1 MATLLDQ
8 QRRVFLDA
16 LPEDVRSSPAV
27 QAMASVELLNLRLSS
42 EYTGTLL
49 EMKAKWAADN
59 GWPLTMVEYG
69 LLTIPPHEEEEEP
82 EEPEEE

>member
-8 QRRVFLDA
+8 QRRVLLAA

-27 QAMASVELLNLRLSS
+27 QAMATLNLLHLFLSA

-69 LLTIPPHEEEEEP
+69 LLTIPPHDEEEP

>member
-1 MATLLDQ
+1 MTTLLDK
-8 QRRVFLDA
+8 QRLVFLSS
-16 LPEDVRSSPAV
+16 LPEDVSSSPAV
-27 QAMASVELLNLRLSS
+27 QAMASVELLSLRLSS

-69 LLTIPPHEEEEEP
+69 LLTIPPHEEEEP

>member
-1 MATLLDQ
+1 MPTLLDQ
-8 QRRVFLDA
+8 QRLVFLAA
-16 LPEDVRSSPAV
+16 LSEDVSDSPAV
-27 QAMASVELLNLRLSS
+27 QAMANVELLHMYLSA

-49 EMKAKWAADN
+49 EMKAQWAADN

-69 LLTIPPHEEEEEP
+69 LLTIPPHEEEEP

>member
-1 MATLLDQ
+1 MSTLLDQ
-8 QRRVFLDA
+8 QRLVFLAA
-16 LPEDVRSSPAV
+16 LSEDVSSSPAV
-27 QAMASVELLNLRLSS
+27 QAMANVELLHLFLSA

-69 LLTIPPHEEEEEP
+69 LLTIPPYEEDEP